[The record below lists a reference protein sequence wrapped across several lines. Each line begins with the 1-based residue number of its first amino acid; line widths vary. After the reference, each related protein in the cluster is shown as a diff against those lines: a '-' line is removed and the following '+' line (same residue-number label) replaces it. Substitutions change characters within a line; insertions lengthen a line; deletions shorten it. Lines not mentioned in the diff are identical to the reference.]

1 MSISGHVVRDADGA
15 TLYYECTSQDVTQRK
30 LAEEELRQ
38 MSRHIIEAQ
47 EAERQRVARE
57 LHDGVN
63 QILASAKM
71 RLHKVDERHG
81 ELSPATREILSRC
94 EKLIVQA
101 LEENRRIAH
110 NLRPTDLDHLGL
122 AETCHNLCREIESR
136 TNLRINCKI
145 GRAIGRLPANVELN
159 LFRIV
164 QEAMNN
170 IEKYARA
177 KTVDLHLTM
186 RGEAIVLKIR
196 DDGRGFDPN
205 KVNLIKKNRRGSGLA
220 NMRERAA
227 SVNGTCDLRSTPKSG
242 TTITVSVP
250 LSKNTEAT

>member
-1 MSISGHVVRDADGA
+1 
-15 TLYYECTSQDVTQRK
+15 
-30 LAEEELRQ
+30 
-38 MSRHIIEAQ
+38 MSRHIIDAQ
-47 EAERQRVARE
+47 ETERQRVARE

-71 RLHKVDERHG
+71 RLHKVDEGHK

-122 AETCHNLCREIESR
+122 AETCRNLCREIESR
-136 TNLRINCKI
+136 TNLQIDCRI
-145 GRAIGRLPANVELN
+145 GRTIDRVPANVELN

-177 KTVDLHLTM
+177 KRVELHLTV
-186 RGEAIVLKIR
+186 RPQAIVLKIR

-205 KVNLIKKNRRGSGLA
+205 KINSTKKNRRGSGLA

-227 SVNGTCDLRSTPKSG
+227 SVNGTCEVISTPKGG

-250 LSKNTEAT
+250 WSKSVEAGQKARSS